1 MMMGNIIKNIFDLLN
16 HKINNKSF
24 LGKKTQRNNFDNHE
38 KSKNKNNQKTLKE
51 KKENSSENFNITDKE
66 NNHTHITVGKNIVN
80 YLSEKATNY
89 SYKLISRIFNFEIKK
104 GQKNEEYFP
113 IVLKND
119 GKNKW
124 LEDESYLIFRKTNC
138 PEVIIKV
145 EDESYLIFRK
155 TNCPEVI
162 IKDIKLKPLDIG
174 DIEKFQIKF
183 DNLAHCPKGKYRAI
197 FSIVIN
203 NNIIKDKDNAEI
215 FLIHFKVI

>member
-1 MMMGNIIKNIFDLLN
+1 MGGLLKMMMGNIIKNIFDLLN

-51 KKENSSENFNITDKE
+51 KKENSSLTLRENTNDNNENFNITDKE

-138 PEVIIKV
+138 PEVIIK
-145 EDESYLIFRK
+145 
-155 TNCPEVI
+155 
-162 IKDIKLKPLDIG
+162 DIKLKPLDIG
-174 DIEKFQIKF
+174 DIETFQIKF
-183 DNLAHCPKGKYRAI
+183 DNLAQCPKGKYRAI

-215 FLIHFKVI
+215 FLIYFKVI

>member
-51 KKENSSENFNITDKE
+51 KKENSSLTLRENTNDNNENFNITDKE

-89 SYKLISRIFNFEIKK
+89 SYKLISRIFSFEIKK

-119 GKNKW
+119 GENKW
-124 LEDESYLIFRKTNC
+124 L
-138 PEVIIKV
+138 

>member
-51 KKENSSENFNITDKE
+51 KKENSSLTLRENTNDNNENFNITDKE

-119 GKNKW
+119 GENKW
-124 LEDESYLIFRKTNC
+124 LEDESYLI
-138 PEVIIKV
+138 
-145 EDESYLIFRK
+145 
-155 TNCPEVI
+155 
-162 IKDIKLKPLDIG
+162 
-174 DIEKFQIKF
+174 
-183 DNLAHCPKGKYRAI
+183 
-197 FSIVIN
+197 
-203 NNIIKDKDNAEI
+203 
-215 FLIHFKVI
+215 

>member
-1 MMMGNIIKNIFDLLN
+1 MMMGNFIKNIFDLLN

-51 KKENSSENFNITDKE
+51 KKENSSLTLRENTNDNNENFNITDKE
-66 NNHTHITVGKNIVN
+66 NNHTHITEGKNIVN

-89 SYKLISRIFNFEIKK
+89 SYKLISRIFSFEIKK

-138 PEVIIKV
+138 PEVIIK
-145 EDESYLIFRK
+145 
-155 TNCPEVI
+155 
-162 IKDIKLKPLDIG
+162 DIKLKPLGIG
-174 DIEKFQIKF
+174 DIETFQIKF
-183 DNLAHCPKGKYRAI
+183 DNLAQCPKGKYRAI

-215 FLIHFKVI
+215 FLIYFKVI

>member
-51 KKENSSENFNITDKE
+51 KKENSSLTLRENTNDNNENFNITDKE

-138 PEVIIKV
+138 PEVIIK
-145 EDESYLIFRK
+145 
-155 TNCPEVI
+155 
-162 IKDIKLKPLDIG
+162 DIKLKPLDIG
-174 DIEKFQIKF
+174 DIETFQIKF
-183 DNLAHCPKGKYRAI
+183 DNLGQCPKGKYRAI

>member
-1 MMMGNIIKNIFDLLN
+1 MGGLLKMMMGNIIKNIFDLLN

-51 KKENSSENFNITDKE
+51 KKENSSLTLRENTNDNNENFNITDKE

-138 PEVIIKV
+138 PEVIIK
-145 EDESYLIFRK
+145 
-155 TNCPEVI
+155 
-162 IKDIKLKPLDIG
+162 DIKLKPLGIG
-174 DIEKFQIKF
+174 DIETFQIKF
-183 DNLAHCPKGKYRAI
+183 DNLAQCPKGKYRAI

>member
-1 MMMGNIIKNIFDLLN
+1 MGGLLKMMMGNIIKNIFDLLN

-51 KKENSSENFNITDKE
+51 KKENSSLTLRENTNDNNENFNITDKE

-138 PEVIIKV
+138 PEVIIK
-145 EDESYLIFRK
+145 
-155 TNCPEVI
+155 
-162 IKDIKLKPLDIG
+162 DIKLKPLDIG

-215 FLIHFKVI
+215 FLIYFKVI

>member
-51 KKENSSENFNITDKE
+51 KKENSSLTLRENTNDNIENFNITDKD

-119 GKNKW
+119 GENKW
-124 LEDESYLIFRKTNC
+124 L
-138 PEVIIKV
+138 

>member
-51 KKENSSENFNITDKE
+51 KKENSSLTLRENTNDNNENFNITDKE

-119 GKNKW
+119 GENKW
-124 LEDESYLIFRKTNC
+124 L
-138 PEVIIKV
+138 

>member
-51 KKENSSENFNITDKE
+51 KKENSSLTLRENTNDNNENFNITDKE

-138 PEVIIKV
+138 PEVIIK
-145 EDESYLIFRK
+145 
-155 TNCPEVI
+155 
-162 IKDIKLKPLDIG
+162 DIKLKPLDIG

-215 FLIHFKVI
+215 FLIYFKVI

>member
-51 KKENSSENFNITDKE
+51 KKENSSLTLRENTNDNNENFNITDKE

-138 PEVIIKV
+138 PEVIIK
-145 EDESYLIFRK
+145 
-155 TNCPEVI
+155 
-162 IKDIKLKPLDIG
+162 DIKLKPLDIG

-203 NNIIKDKDNAEI
+203 NNIIKDKDNADI
-215 FLIHFKVI
+215 FLIYFKVI

>member
-1 MMMGNIIKNIFDLLN
+1 MGGLLKMMMGNIIKNIFDLLN

-51 KKENSSENFNITDKE
+51 KKENSSLTLRENTNDNNENYNITDKE

-80 YLSEKATNY
+80 YLSEKAKNY
-89 SYKLISRIFNFEIKK
+89 SYKLISRIFSFEIKK

-119 GKNKW
+119 GENKW
-124 LEDESYLIFRKTNC
+124 L
-138 PEVIIKV
+138 

>member
-1 MMMGNIIKNIFDLLN
+1 MGGLLKMMMGNIIKNIFDLLN

-51 KKENSSENFNITDKE
+51 KKENSSLTLRENTNDNNENFNITDKE

-113 IVLKND
+113 MVLKND

-124 LEDESYLIFRKTNC
+124 L
-138 PEVIIKV
+138 

-174 DIEKFQIKF
+174 DIETFQIKF
-183 DNLAHCPKGKYRAI
+183 DNLAQCPKGKYRAV

>member
-16 HKINNKSF
+16 HKINNNTF

-38 KSKNKNNQKTLKE
+38 KSKNKNKQKTLKE
-51 KKENSSENFNITDKE
+51 KKENSSLTQEENTNDNNENYNITDKE

-89 SYKLISRIFNFEIKK
+89 SYKLISRIFSFEIKK

-119 GKNKW
+119 GENKW
-124 LEDESYLIFRKTNC
+124 L
-138 PEVIIKV
+138 

-174 DIEKFQIKF
+174 DIETFQIKF
-183 DNLAHCPKGKYRAI
+183 DNLAQCPKGKYRAI

>member
-51 KKENSSENFNITDKE
+51 KKENSSLTLRENTNDNNENYNITDKE

-80 YLSEKATNY
+80 YLSEKAKNY
-89 SYKLISRIFNFEIKK
+89 SYKLISRIFSFEIKK

-119 GKNKW
+119 GENKW

-138 PEVIIKV
+138 PEVIV
-145 EDESYLIFRK
+145 
-155 TNCPEVI
+155 
-162 IKDIKLKPLDIG
+162 KDIKLKPLDIG
-174 DIEKFQIKF
+174 DIEKFHIKF